1 MDIWLD
7 LLLSCTC
14 GLQLA
19 GLWLRLSRQNQTAL
33 WTAGSNATI
42 ALALS
47 VIALGGSGSPQGW
60 KMFLAGVVALQCA
73 CLITVATG
81 VIVRRLAG
89 ILFWPVWLWNF
100 HLIYVL
106 VRVRFFFRVYF

>member
-7 LLLSCTC
+7 LLLCCTS
-14 GLQLA
+14 GLQLS
-19 GLWLRLSRQNQTAL
+19 GLWLRLSRRNLTAL
-33 WTAGSNATI
+33 WTAGSNVTI

-47 VIALGGSGSPQGW
+47 VIALGGSGSPERW
-60 KMFLAGVVALQCA
+60 KTLVAGVVAFECA
-73 CLITVATG
+73 SLTAVATG

-106 VRVRFFFRVYF
+106 VRVRFFFHVYF